1 MTPFNLERTN
11 CCVLLLSLSEVGRA
25 LTQEVLLRA
34 SFVVVLSSESA
45 TPATAPVNDG
55 VQSATTSADREK
67 LARAEQRIW
76 GDNLDALHPPM
87 SRHPPP
93 PGQARPHGGGR
104 DLRQW
109 LWYQRA
115 AASGPWCEPITSH
128 GVTLSTYFGTDLF
141 NLFTTW

>member
-11 CCVLLLSLSEVGRA
+11 CCVLSSSSSSEAGRA

-34 SFVVVLSSESA
+34 SFIIALSSESA
-45 TPATAPVNDG
+45 APATTSVNDG
-55 VQSATTSADREK
+55 VQSTAASTDREK

-76 GDNLDALHPPM
+76 GDNLDALHLPM

-93 PGQARPHGGGR
+93 PGRARPRGGGR
-104 DLRQW
+104 DHRRW

-115 AASGPWCEPITSH
+115 TASRPWCEPITSH
-128 GVTLSTYFGTDLF
+128 G
-141 NLFTTW
+141 